1 MDTTEKILKLAA
13 LGWDGKEPELE
24 FFHRVYGIIANIILM
39 PGSEM
44 AEIVFKLNHTMP
56 NTDEYNNLLKEL
68 LGDNLGENSQ
78 IMAPIAGAAFDR
90 LKVGNNVF
98 INSNSLLMARG
109 GITVEDDVMMA
120 ANVQLLSNNHD
131 EYDRQVLTCKP
142 IHIKKEAWIGAGASI
157 LPGVTIGEYAI
168 VGAGAIVT
176 KDVGDYEVAVGVPAK
191 IVKTLDKDKF
201 EEN

>member
-1 MDTTEKILKLAA
+1 MKAYEIMN
-13 LGWDGKEPELE
+13 EL
-24 FFHRVYGIIANIILM
+24 F
-39 PGSEM
+39 
-44 AEIVFKLNHTMP
+44 
-56 NTDEYNNLLKEL
+56 D
-68 LGDNLGENSQ
+68 LGENSF
-78 IMAPIAGAAFDR
+78 IMAPVAGAALDKV
-90 LKVGNNVF
+90 KVGNNAF

-109 GITVEDDVMMA
+109 GITIEDNVMLA

-142 IHIKKEAWIGAGASI
+142 IHIKKGAWIGAGASI

-191 IVKTLDKDKF
+191 VVKTLDEDKF
-201 EEN
+201 

>member
-1 MDTTEKILKLAA
+1 MDFE
-13 LGWDGKEPELE
+13 
-24 FFHRVYGIIANIILM
+24 RVDMREMTPDEMIKMA
-39 PGSEM
+39 EM
-44 AEIVFKLNHTMP
+44 AEIVFKLNHTLP
-56 NTDEYNNLLKEL
+56 NSEEYNEL
-68 LGDNLGENSQ
+68 IKQLFGDNIGENSTV
-78 IMAPIAGAAFDR
+78 MAPIAGAAFDNI
-90 LKVGNNVF
+90 KIGNNVY

-109 GITVEDDVMMA
+109 GITIEDDVMLA

-142 IHIKKEAWIGAGASI
+142 IHIKRGAWIGAGASI
-157 LPGVTIGEYAI
+157 LPGVTIGKYAI

-201 EEN
+201 DE